1 MGSLANKW
9 ALAYKGR
16 SLSHATTALRN
27 KMQAIGFIR
36 AGRQAVEPIKFLT
49 TAEIWN
55 FRVTETAFEQALHAR
70 TADMLDACTQCG
82 KCVEI
87 CPVTGPAGVGDATPK
102 AVISGVL
109 DIVRFGDGSPA
120 AQAWAKGC
128 ALTGDCIA
136 ACPEG
141 INPRF
146 LLAMARVALARQSTE
161 LRDRR
166 KRGIENFRL
175 VADGVNVLA
184 RMQLDDADL
193 ARLGQQVS
201 ERLHNGSTAQPGER
215 PDFVFYTG
223 CNVLKT
229 PHMALFALDIMD
241 VLGVTYKVMG
251 GPTHCCGVVQLR
263 TGDTEVSGRV
273 ATNSLDRLAEGKA
286 GVISWCASCHVQF
299 TEYTLPTIE
308 KVRGS
313 RPFEM
318 TPFMLFLKTR
328 FDDLRPML
336 RNPVPMRIALH
347 KHPGVKGV
355 VEAGTALLRMVP
367 GIEIV
372 DLAQPAVGLMSN
384 ALNALPDYK
393 RGLQLAELEAAATA
407 KIDALVAI
415 YHVDHRELCAH
426 ERDWPFRIINILDIV
441 GASMGLHHD
450 DHFKRLKIMQDADA
464 IVADCKELIAAHGI
478 DLAQAREVVVK
489 AMLNEQP
496 LPLAGRK
503 VDAGGAAAYIARPR

>member
-1 MGSLANKW
+1 MESRRAIMLATGPDSMTETVFEA
-9 ALAYKGR
+9 ALA
-16 SLSHATTALRN
+16 
-27 KMQAIGFIR
+27 
-36 AGRQAVEPIKFLT
+36 
-49 TAEIWN
+49 
-55 FRVTETAFEQALHAR
+55 AR
-70 TADMLDACTQCG
+70 TAEMLAACTRCG
-82 KCVEI
+82 KCVEV
-87 CPVTGPAGVGDATPK
+87 CPMAKPAGVGDATPES
-102 AVISGVL
+102 VISGVL
-109 DIVRFGDGSPA
+109 DIVRTGEGPMASR
-120 AQAWAKGC
+120 AWAKGC

-136 ACPEG
+136 ACG
-141 INPRF
+141 DGVNPRF
-146 LLAMARVALARQSTE
+146 LLAMARVAMAKQASDP
-161 LRDRR
+161 RDRR
-166 KRGIENFRL
+166 KQGIENFRL

-184 RMQLDDADL
+184 RMQLDETDL
-193 ARLGQQVS
+193 SRLGQYVN
-201 ERLHNGSTAQPGER
+201 ERLQNGSTAEPGER

-229 PHMALFALDIMD
+229 PHMALTALDIMD
-241 VLGVTYKVMG
+241 ALGVTYRVMG
-251 GPTHCCGVVQLR
+251 GPTHCCGVIQLR
-263 TGDTEVSGRV
+263 SGDTEVSGRV
-273 ATNSLDRLAEGKA
+273 ATNSLDKLAEGKT

-299 TEYTLPTIE
+299 TENTIPTIE

-328 FDDLRPML
+328 FEDLRPML
-336 RNPVPMRIALH
+336 KNPINVRIALH

-355 VEAGTALLRMVP
+355 VEAGTELLRMVP

-372 DLAQPAVGLMSN
+372 DLHQPAVGLMSN

-393 RGLQLAELEAAATA
+393 RGLQLAELEAAEAA
-407 KIDALVAI
+407 AVDALVAI

-464 IVADCKELIAAHGI
+464 IVADCKDMIAAYRI
-478 DLAQAREVVVK
+478 DPAFAREVVVK

-496 LPLAGRK
+496 LPLRTSS
-503 VDAGGAAAYIARPR
+503 

>member
-1 MGSLANKW
+1 MQSRGAIMLATGPDSMTETVFEA
-9 ALAYKGR
+9 ALA
-16 SLSHATTALRN
+16 
-27 KMQAIGFIR
+27 
-36 AGRQAVEPIKFLT
+36 
-49 TAEIWN
+49 
-55 FRVTETAFEQALHAR
+55 AR
-70 TADMLDACTQCG
+70 TAEMLAACTRCG
-82 KCVEI
+82 KCVEV
-87 CPVTGPAGVGDATPK
+87 CPMAKPAGVGDATPES
-102 AVISGVL
+102 VISGVL
-109 DIVRFGDGSPA
+109 DIVRTGEGPMASR
-120 AQAWAKGC
+120 AWAKGC

-136 ACPEG
+136 ACG
-141 INPRF
+141 DGVNPRF
-146 LLAMARVALARQSTE
+146 LLAMARVAMAKKTSDPRA
-161 LRDRR
+161 RR
-166 KRGIENFRL
+166 KQGIENFRL

-184 RMQLDDADL
+184 RMQLDATDL
-193 ARLGQQVS
+193 SRLGQYVN
-201 ERLHNGSTAQPGER
+201 ERLQNGSTAEPGER

-229 PHMALFALDIMD
+229 PHMALTALDIMD
-241 VLGVTYKVMG
+241 ALGVTYRVMG
-251 GPTHCCGVVQLR
+251 GPTHCCGVIQLR
-263 TGDTEVSGRV
+263 SGDTEVSGRV
-273 ATNSLDRLAEGKA
+273 ATNSLDKLAEGKT

-299 TEYTLPTIE
+299 TENTIPTIE

-328 FDDLRPML
+328 FEDLRPML
-336 RNPVPMRIALH
+336 KNPVNLRIALH

-355 VEAGTALLRMVP
+355 VEAGTELLRMVP

-372 DLAQPAVGLMSN
+372 DLHQPAVGLMSN

-393 RGLQLAELEAAATA
+393 RGLQLAELEAAEAA
-407 KIDALVAI
+407 AIDALVAI

-464 IVADCKELIAAHGI
+464 IVADCKDMIAAYQI
-478 DLAQAREVVVK
+478 DPAFAREVVVK

-496 LPLAGRK
+496 LPLRTSS
-503 VDAGGAAAYIARPR
+503 

>member
-1 MGSLANKW
+1 
-9 ALAYKGR
+9 
-16 SLSHATTALRN
+16 
-27 KMQAIGFIR
+27 MQPMT
-36 AGRQAVEPIKFLT
+36 Q
-49 TAEIWN
+49 
-55 FRVTETAFEQALHAR
+55 TAFEVALTER
-70 TADMLDACTQCG
+70 TSEMLDACTKCG

-87 CPVTGPAGVGDATPK
+87 CPVTAPAGVGDATPK

-109 DIVRFGDGSPA
+109 DIVRFGDGPQASK
-120 AQAWAKGC
+120 AWAKGC

-141 INPRF
+141 VNPRF
-146 LLAMARVALARQSTE
+146 LLAMARVALTRQSSE
-161 LRDRR
+161 LHDRR
-166 KRGIENFRL
+166 KKGIENFRL
-175 VADGVNVLA
+175 VADGVNVLS
-184 RMQLDDADL
+184 RMQLDDAEL

-201 ERLHNGSTAQPGER
+201 DRLDHGSTAKTGER

-229 PHMALFALDIMD
+229 PHMALLALDIMD
-241 VLGVTYKVMG
+241 ALGVTYNVMG

-273 ATNSLDRLAEGKA
+273 ATNSLDKLAEGKT

-299 TEYTLPTIE
+299 TEVTIPTIE
-308 KVRGS
+308 KLRGA
-313 RPFEM
+313 RPFEI
-318 TPFMLFLKTR
+318 TPFLLFLATR

-336 RNPVPMRIALH
+336 REPVPMRIALH

-372 DLAQPAVGLMSN
+372 DLQQPAVGLMSN
-384 ALNALPDYK
+384 SLNALPDYK
-393 RGLQLAELEAAATA
+393 RGLQLAELEAAAA
-407 KIDALVAI
+407 AGIDALVAI

-426 ERDWPFRIINILDIV
+426 ELDWPFRIVNILDIV

-450 DHFKRLKIMQDADA
+450 DTFKRLKIMQDADA
-464 IVADCKELIAAHGI
+464 IVADCKDLMAAHGL
-478 DLAQAREVVVK
+478 DPALARAVVVK
-489 AMLNEQP
+489 AMLAEQP
-496 LPLAGRK
+496 LPLVGPVDGRQP
-503 VDAGGAAAYIARPR
+503 AAYIARP